1 MNRFPLWKYVLLIVI
16 ISVGFIYAL
25 PNLYGPDPAIQV
37 TANSQ
42 AANVD
47 ADLLQTLGAALD
59 EAGIAHFGE
68 EITESGAAMIRL
80 HDPSQQLAAQ
90 KVVQATLNAPEFQA
104 ADKRYVV
111 ALNRASNT
119 PAWLLAIGASP
130 MNLGLDLAGGVHFL
144 LEVDTPRAVASRLGD
159 MQETIRKGIRER
171 RLFNVD
177 VKLEDSTLVITA
189 PSEEAQ
195 REMMTF
201 VQDNLPDLVRQR
213 GSDNRGNYW
222 IRAQISDQT
231 IREIEDHAVSQ
242 NLTTLRNRVNELG
255 VSEPL
260 VQRQGRNRIVVE
272 LPGVQ
277 DAAGAK
283 RILGKTANLE
293 FRLEALPETP
303 LTQKEKFEFYTE
315 EERQLRGP
323 KFLERR
329 RIITGERVINAMGG
343 FDDQSNS
350 PKIDITLDS
359 EGGTLMHHATRNEVG
374 RNMGVLFID
383 YYTEKQR
390 VLENGEVVE
399 KEVVKEDRKIINL
412 ATIRSALG
420 ARFQITG
427 LDSSREANDVAL
439 LLRAGSLAA
448 PMVFVEERTIGP
460 SLGAENIA
468 MGVKSVQIGL
478 LLLVVFMLLYY
489 KVFGIVAN
497 IALAM
502 NLVLLTALMSI
513 LGATLTMPGIAGI
526 VLTMGMAVDANVLIY
541 SRIKEELKAGLPPQ
555 SAIHAGYDRA
565 LSSIIDANLTTLIVA
580 FILYAISSGS
590 VKGFAVTLSLGIVTS
605 VFTAVIGSRAIVNLI
620 YGNRNVSKL
629 WI

>member
-47 ADLLQTLGAALD
+47 ADLLQTLGAALG

-119 PAWLLAIGASP
+119 PAWLLTIGASP

>member
-16 ISVGFIYAL
+16 ISVGFIYAM
-25 PNLYGPDPAIQV
+25 PNLYSPDPAIQV
-37 TANSQ
+37 TANSRE
-42 AANVD
+42 ANVD
-47 ADLLQTLGAALD
+47 EELLQILGAALD

-68 EITESGAAMIRL
+68 EIEEGGAAMIRL
-80 HDPSQQLAAQ
+80 RETSQQLAAQ
-90 KVVQATLNAPEFQA
+90 KVVQATLNSPQFQA

-119 PAWLLAIGASP
+119 PDWLLAIGASP

-144 LEVDTPRAVASRLGD
+144 LEVDTPRAVASRTED

-177 VKLEDSTLVITA
+177 VKQEERTLVITA
-189 PSEEAQ
+189 PSEESQ

-201 VQDNLPDLVRQR
+201 LQDNLPDLVRQR
-213 GSDNRGNYW
+213 GSDNNGNYW

-231 IREIEDHAVSQ
+231 IRQIEDHAVSQ

-293 FRLEALPETP
+293 FRLEAQPETP
-303 LTQKEKFEFYTE
+303 LTQKEKFEFYAE
-315 EERQLRGP
+315 EERRLRGP

-329 RIITGERVINAMGG
+329 RIITGERVINAMAG

-350 PKIDITLDS
+350 PKIDITLDG

-390 VLENGEVVE
+390 VVENGEVVE
-399 KEVVKEDRKIINL
+399 KDVVKEDRKIINL
-412 ATIRSALG
+412 ATVRSALG

-427 LDSSREANDVAL
+427 LDSPKEANDVAL

-448 PMVFVEERTIGP
+448 PMVFAEERTIGP

-468 MGVKSVQIGL
+468 MGVKSVKLGL
-478 LLLVVFMLLYY
+478 IMLVLFMLVYY
-489 KVFGIVAN
+489 KVFGLAAN
-497 IALAM
+497 LALAM
-502 NLVLLTALMSI
+502 NIILLTALMST

-526 VLTMGMAVDANVLIY
+526 VLTLGMAVDANVLIF
-541 SRIKEELKAGLPPQ
+541 SRIKEELRAGMPPA
-555 SAIHAGYDRA
+555 SAIHAGFDRA
-565 LSSIIDANLTTLIVA
+565 FTTIMDANITTLIVA
-580 FILYAISSGS
+580 FILFAIGTGP
-590 VKGFAVTLSLGIVTS
+590 VKGFAVTLSLGILTS
-605 VFTAVIGSRAIVNLI
+605 VFTAIVGTRAVVNLI
-620 YGNRNVSKL
+620 YGNRPVSKL